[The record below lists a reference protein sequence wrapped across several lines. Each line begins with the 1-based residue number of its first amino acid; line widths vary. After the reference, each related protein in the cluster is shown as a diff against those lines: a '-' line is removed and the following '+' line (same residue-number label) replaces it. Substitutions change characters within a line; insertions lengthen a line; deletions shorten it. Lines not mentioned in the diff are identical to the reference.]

1 MHQSWFFK
9 GLNVVAVPRLR
20 DVGGR
25 ERKWNISGS
34 PPVYQAQLKWIK
46 PGWPI
51 RHKLNFLHDSIT
63 YPTLPPFLTTA
74 LQTSIPVQDWPHHKL
89 TGSQYMR
96 KYCCNPDTW
105 LQRRLRW
112 SQKKPRPSET
122 AWARLDQN
130 PVAGKL
136 ARRGSNAGAP
146 GWRWLHMTPAVGL
159 QLPLPQPKHTIV
171 EHWQCLSTNL
181 LLLLRPGNCPD
192 HRTWG
197 QQGRAWSDSCRS

>member
-1 MHQSWFFK
+1 MSCRPFGVVWLWISPHIPVLLLLTLQCISKQKKDFFK

-89 TGSQYMR
+89 TGSQYLR
-96 KYCCNPDTW
+96 KYCCNPDTR
-105 LQRRLRW
+105 LQKRQRW
-112 SQKKPRPSET
+112 SQKNQGQVK
-122 AWARLDQN
+122 Q
-130 PVAGKL
+130 
-136 ARRGSNAGAP
+136 RGHD
-146 GWRWLHMTPAVGL
+146 LTKT
-159 QLPLPQPKHTIV
+159 Q
-171 EHWQCLSTNL
+171 
-181 LLLLRPGNCPD
+181 
-192 HRTWG
+192 
-197 QQGRAWSDSCRS
+197 